1 MNKKRII
8 GLNGSA
14 SLKSTNI
21 AILNKIGEIGKS
33 IFDLEI
39 IEYLNELPHFQTE
52 ITDDNVP
59 EKVVK
64 LRNEILEADG
74 IIISTPEYVFSIPSR
89 LKNAIEW
96 CVSTTVFS
104 DKPLSLITAS
114 ASGEKGHDELKLI
127 MKTVQAKFTEETTL
141 LIGGAKGKFDE
152 EGNITDKS
160 LEQNIT
166 KVVNTFIGLINNPK

>member
-14 SLKSTNI
+14 SLKSTNLT
-21 AILNKIGEIGKS
+21 ILNIIGELGKAE
-33 IFDLEI
+33 FDLKI

-96 CVSTTVFS
+96 CVSTTVFT

-141 LIGGAKGKFDE
+141 LIGGAKGKVDG
-152 EGNITDKS
+152 EGNIMDES
-160 LEQNIT
+160 LEQNIK
-166 KVVNTFIGLINNPK
+166 KVVNRFIGLINNTK